1 MSDVIE
7 LTGPALAQ
15 AVLERRAATCGTC
28 NRSWDDTVSTSMTPV
43 PSGRC
48 PFEYEHDLV
57 ICSGCDTPAEDDLC
71 DDCFAEMPEGEWV
84 SAQQLKAIIENS
96 K

>member
-7 LTGPALAQ
+7 LTGPALAR

-28 NRSWDDTVSTSMTPV
+28 GRSWDDTVSTSMTPV

-48 PFEYEHDLV
+48 PFEYEHAPSCAKCGDSITDLSEYPDRNDIDV
-57 ICSGCDTPAEDDLC
+57 CWNCDRGFCEHDLT
-71 DDCFAEMPEGEWV
+71 DSM
-84 SAQQLKAIIENS
+84 K
-96 K
+96 

>member
-7 LTGPALAQ
+7 LTGSALEDAIRD
-15 AVLERRAATCGTC
+15 RRAATCGTC
-28 NRSWDDTVSTSMTPV
+28 NRSWDDTISTSMTPV

-48 PFEYEHDLV
+48 PFEYEHESL
-57 ICSGCDTPAEDDLC
+57 CLSCDAPTDDGLC

-84 SAQQLKAIIENS
+84 TVR
-96 K
+96 